1 MKKILYII
9 LASIFLY
16 SCQSTKYGFTLKKKF
31 IADEFLVEKKS
42 PLVLPPEYGKLPTPE
57 GEQTEENKSEE
68 NEIKI
73 LVSNDKETSPSNV
86 EKNTKPTSIEESI
99 IEKIK

>member
-1 MKKILYII
+1 MKKIFKI
-9 LASIFLY
+9 LFISLILT
-16 SCQSTKYGFTLKKKF
+16 SCQTAKDAFTLKKKSS
-31 IADEFLVEKKS
+31 ADEFLVEKKS

-73 LVSNDKETSPSNV
+73 LVSNDKETSTSNV